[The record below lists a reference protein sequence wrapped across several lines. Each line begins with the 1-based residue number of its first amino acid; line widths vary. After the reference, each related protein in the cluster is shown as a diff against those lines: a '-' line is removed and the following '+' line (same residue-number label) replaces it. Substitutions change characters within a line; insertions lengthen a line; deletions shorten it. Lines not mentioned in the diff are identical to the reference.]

1 MRIGILMGGAS
12 REREIS
18 FAGGRT
24 VFDTLDRNR
33 FQPVP
38 IFVDG
43 HRRFILLEEQYLY
56 KGTIKDFYPPA
67 RFLPDPIFPYGIDHF
82 TDDLDAI
89 IASVG
94 KEIAPQD
101 LKNHFDFAFLTL
113 HGTFGEDGT
122 IQGLLEWLGIP
133 YSGTGIYGS
142 ALGMDKITVR
152 QHLAQ
157 NEFATPKYVIINQ
170 ASVAEFDKIEKTVG
184 YPCVVKNPVQGSSI
198 GIAIT
203 HNRAE
208 LAEAVEKCFFRQKL
222 NLSEWRKKS
231 ETEKRTEIRSWMDE
245 RVAIGLPILAE
256 NRIFYR
262 PVELL
267 DFLEKCQESE
277 ITLTA
282 PDAPNRLLVE
292 EFISG
297 KEVSVIVIEDE
308 KGNPVA
314 LPPTEIVKNQSVY
327 DYHDKY
333 LSGSVHKYTPAR
345 LCDSVLRMIQT
356 EAERLTKACD
366 FQVFA
371 RIDGILSADE
381 SVIYFNDPNTTSGML
396 PGSFLFHQAAE
407 VGFTPTR
414 FLTYL
419 IERSL
424 QRRWQQTGYFVMQF
438 CPPYAD
444 FEKKSHTN
452 TDLLKNVERIAVVM
466 GGYSSERHISVE
478 SGRNVYQKLVSSG
491 EWQADP
497 VFLLHNNLWDE
508 GLLAEVYPDNPE
520 FFTLWRIPIAVLLKD
535 NADDIASKIIET
547 VRKGVHIPESVRYSR
562 ERLSGL
568 GIESDDLPTLI
579 RLDEISGK
587 YDFVFIALHGRPG
600 EDGYLKH
607 QLELQGVPYNGSGV
621 KASELTMDKFRTN
634 ERLSELGFSIP
645 KHYLVNKAEFEE
657 NPQESAQK
665 AKLLLGNQLIAK
677 PNDDGCS
684 TGVSILHS
692 TDEILAYGKAFF
704 RDNPTKDA
712 FLLEELIHARTDE
725 RLVEVTVGFVTEGDT
740 VRVFEP
746 SETVSKSAVLTLE
759 EKFLAGEG
767 QNITPARLS
776 TEGFDSDSN
785 AQALDAVKSI
795 IHQAIMALGLYG
807 YARIDAFVRLKD
819 NQVTE
824 VIFIEVNSLPGM
836 TPATCIFH
844 QAALAGYQPY
854 HFIRQIILSGE
865 LRIKN

>member
-67 RFLPDPIFPYGIDHF
+67 PFLPDSFFPYGIDHF
-82 TDDLDAI
+82 NDDFEPI

-94 KEIAPQD
+94 KELAPHD
-101 LKNHFDFAFLTL
+101 LINHIDFAFLTL
-113 HGTFGEDGT
+113 HGAFGEDGT

-133 YSGTGIYGS
+133 YSGTGVYGS

-152 QHLAQ
+152 QHLSQ
-157 NEFATPKYVIINQ
+157 NGFATPRYVIIDHV
-170 ASVAEFDKIEKTVG
+170 SEAEIEQIENNVG

-198 GIAIT
+198 GIAIAR
-203 HNRAE
+203 NRAE

-222 NLSEWRKKS
+222 NLNEWRKKS
-231 ETEKRTEIRSWMDE
+231 ESEQKAEIRSWMDE
-245 RVAIGLPILAE
+245 RLAIGLPVFVE
-256 NRIFYR
+256 NRLIHQ
-262 PVELL
+262 PTELL
-267 DFLEKCQESE
+267 DFLANCSQPE
-277 ITLTA
+277 ITLIA
-282 PDAPNRLLVE
+282 HDAPNRLLVE
-292 EFISG
+292 AFIGG

-308 KGNPVA
+308 NANPVA
-314 LPPTEIVKNQSVY
+314 LPPTEIVKNQSVF

-345 LCDSVLRMIQT
+345 LADPVLRMIQT
-356 EAERLTKACD
+356 EAERLTKVCD

-424 QRRWQQTGYFVMQF
+424 QRRWQQSGYFGMQF
-438 CPPYAD
+438 RSPYAG
-444 FEKKSHTN
+444 FQQKSLSKAEVSEN
-452 TDLLKNVERIAVVM
+452 RERIAVVM

-497 VFLLHNNLWDE
+497 VFLLHNNLWDADI
-508 GLLAEVYPDNPE
+508 LAKVYSDNPE

-535 NADDIASKIIET
+535 NADDIASKIIEC
-547 VRKGVHIPESVRYSR
+547 VRNGVHIPESVQYSR
-562 ERLSGL
+562 GRLSGL
-568 GIESDDLPTLI
+568 GIESDDMPILI
-579 RLDEISGK
+579 RLDEMAHQ

-600 EDGYLKH
+600 EDGYLK
-607 QLELQGVPYNGSGV
+607 QILESKGIPYNGSGV
-621 KASELTMDKFRTN
+621 EASELTMDKFRTN

-645 KHYLVNKAEFEE
+645 KHYLVTKADFEI
-657 NPQESAQK
+657 NPQETVQK
-665 AKLLLGNQLIAK
+665 AFQTLGNSLIAK
-677 PNDDGCS
+677 PNDEGCS
-684 TGVSILHS
+684 TDVRILK
-692 TDEILAYGKAFF
+692 TEGEIISYGNDFF
-704 RDNPTKDA
+704 RNNPAKDA
-712 FLLEELIHARTDE
+712 FLLEELIVARSGE
-725 RLVEVTVGFVTEGDT
+725 RLVEVTVGFVTEGDR

-776 TEGFDSDSN
+776 TEGVESDSN
-785 AQALDAVKSI
+785 VRALEAVKNV
-795 IHQAIMALGLYG
+795 IHRAVMALGLYG

-844 QAALAGYQPY
+844 QAAIAGYQPY
-854 HFIRQIILSGE
+854 PFIRQIIRAGKKS
-865 LRIKN
+865 LRS

>member
-67 RFLPDPIFPYGIDHF
+67 RFLPDNFFPYGIDHF
-82 TDDLDAI
+82 TDNLDAI

-101 LKNHFDFAFLTL
+101 LKNYFDFAFLTL

-133 YSGTGIYGS
+133 YSGTNVYGS

-157 NEFATPKYVIINQ
+157 NGFATPRYVIIDQ
-170 ASVAEFDKIEKTVG
+170 GSDTEFEKIEHNVG
-184 YPCVVKNPVQGSSI
+184 YPFVVKNPIQGSSI
-198 GIAIT
+198 GIAIAR
-203 HNRAE
+203 NRAE
-208 LAEAVEKCFFRQKL
+208 LIEAVEKCFFRQKL
-222 NLSEWRKKS
+222 NLSEWRKKAES
-231 ETEKRTEIRSWMDE
+231 EKNIEIRSWMDE
-245 RVAIGLPILAE
+245 RVAIGLPILVE

-262 PVELL
+262 PVELF
-267 DFLEKCQESE
+267 DFLENSQETE
-277 ITLTA
+277 ITLVA

-308 KGNPVA
+308 NGNPVA
-314 LPPTEIVKNQSVY
+314 LPPTEIVKNQSVF

-345 LCDSVLRMIQT
+345 LADSVLRMIQT

-424 QRRWQQTGYFVMQF
+424 QRRWQQSGYYAIQF
-438 CPPYAD
+438 RLPYAD
-444 FEKKSHTN
+444 YEQEIHTN
-452 TDLLKNVERIAVVM
+452 PDLSKNVERIAVVM

-478 SGRNVYQKLVSSG
+478 SGRNVFQKLVSSG

-497 VFLLHNNLWDE
+497 VFLLHNNLWDME
-508 GLLAEVYPDNPE
+508 LLAKYYPDNPD

-535 NADDIASKIIET
+535 NADDIASKIIEC
-547 VRKGVHIPESVRYSR
+547 VRKGVEIPESVQYSR
-562 ERLSGL
+562 ERLRGL
-568 GIESDDLPTLI
+568 GIQTDDIPTLI
-579 RLDEISGK
+579 RLDEISEK
-587 YDFVFIALHGRPG
+587 YDFVFLALHGRPG
-600 EDGYLKH
+600 EDGYLK
-607 QLELQGVPYNGSGV
+607 QLLESKGIPYNGSGV
-621 KASELTMDKFRTN
+621 EASELTMDKFRTN
-634 ERLSELGFSIP
+634 ARLSELDFSIP
-645 KHYLVNKAEFEE
+645 KHYLVTKAEFEA
-657 NPQESAQK
+657 NPTETAQK
-665 AKLLLGNQLIAK
+665 AILMLGNKIIAK
-677 PNDDGCS
+677 PNDEGCS
-684 TGVSILHS
+684 TGVSILHT
-692 TDEILAYGKAFF
+692 TDEIQQYGDEFF
-704 RDNPTKDA
+704 RDNPTKES
-712 FLLEELIHARTDE
+712 FLVEELIYARTDE

-776 TEGFDSDSN
+776 TEGVDSKSN
-785 AQALDAVKSI
+785 VQALEAIKSI
-795 IHQAIMALGLYG
+795 IHRAISALGLYG
-807 YARIDAFVRLKD
+807 YARIDAFVRMKD

-854 HFIRQIILSGE
+854 QFIRQIINAGKSKQLS
-865 LRIKN
+865 